1 MRGMVVYRIY
11 STLATTL
18 TGSLCTKQPRIRLG
32 WSSRLLSLIVL
43 AALLSCSDPPTD
55 TPPPAGSATLQQTG
69 ATFTSVD
76 VRVIANGFDG
86 HPTLRIVIDD
96 TLLIGGFGVPCDTTI
111 TIANLLP
118 STAYRANVLVMDDSV
133 ITFTGDVVLLRTKDT
148 LSTDYELIGLEC
160 GVDMGHLDD
169 ALYLSRNDVWATGE
183 FTAWSDS
190 AGKYIDY
197 NAAHYDGARVTYHR
211 IPFYLYFFGKELY
224 QDYYPITRVHYFE
237 GKVWFFASTGATVY
251 HDGALEC
258 LRFGKA
264 ENGPG
269 TVASTWS
276 NVSGL
281 YVGCYDGKI
290 RHFSGATFNI
300 FADTQGERIVSCFGY
315 QDTLYAISSGR
326 SSDSYGTIYRISGGA
341 CVKMEAMKP
350 PRGAIGMW
358 ISPEGRIHIGGPG
371 PHYWDGERWVK
382 MGMPVIYYF
391 DALCGAGEDRI
402 FMANTRS
409 QVAHFNGHR
418 WNLVPGTETYTGIF
432 YNLDAGS
439 DGFCAVGRTRK
450 NVPIMLIGRHK

>member
-1 MRGMVVYRIY
+1 
-11 STLATTL
+11 
-18 TGSLCTKQPRIRLG
+18 
-32 WSSRLLSLIVL
+32 
-43 AALLSCSDPPTD
+43 
-55 TPPPAGSATLQQTG
+55 
-69 ATFTSVD
+69 
-76 VRVIANGFDG
+76 
-86 HPTLRIVIDD
+86 
-96 TLLIGGFGVPCDTTI
+96 
-111 TIANLLP
+111 
-118 STAYRANVLVMDDSV
+118 MDDSV

-160 GVDMGHLDD
+160 GVDMGNLDD

-183 FTAWSDS
+183 FKAWSDS
-190 AGKYIDY
+190 AGKYLDY
-197 NAAHYDGARVTYHR
+197 NAAHYDGTGVTFHR
-211 IPFYLYFFGKELY
+211 IPFYMYFSGRETY
-224 QDYYPITRVHYFE
+224 HEYVPIQRLHLFE

-269 TVASTWS
+269 GVYSTWS
-276 NVSGL
+276 DKTGL
-281 YVGCYDGKI
+281 YVGCYDGTI
-290 RHFSGATFNI
+290 RHSTGGNFRI
-300 FADTQGERIVSCFGY
+300 LADTQDKAIFSLHAYE
-315 QDTLYAISSGR
+315 DTLYALSSEG
-326 SSDSYGTIYRISGGA
+326 SSSYYGTFYRITDGA

-358 ISPEGRIHIGGPG
+358 ISHEGRIHIGGPG

-391 DALCGAGEDRI
+391 DALSGAGEDRI

>member
-1 MRGMVVYRIY
+1 MLCQSRY
-11 STLATTL
+11 SL
-18 TGSLCTKQPRIRLG
+18 PRTARP
-32 WSSRLLSLIVL
+32 SRLLSLLVL
-43 AALLSCSDPPTD
+43 AALLSCSDPSIEP
-55 TPPPAGSATLQQTG
+55 PPPAGTASLLQTA

-76 VRVIANGFDG
+76 MRVTANGFDVG
-86 HPTLRIVIDD
+86 RMLRVTIDD
-96 TLLIGGFGVPCDTTI
+96 TLSIAAIGIPCDTTI

-118 STAYRANVLVMDDSV
+118 STVYRANVQVMDDSE

-160 GVDMGHLDD
+160 GVDMGNLDD

-183 FTAWSDS
+183 FMAWSDS

-197 NAAHYDGARVTYHR
+197 NAAHYNGNGVTYHR

-224 QDYYPITRVHYFE
+224 QDYYPITRIHYFE

-276 NVSGL
+276 NATGL
-281 YVGCYDGKI
+281 YVGCYDGMI
-290 RHFSGATFNI
+290 RRFTGGNFKVV
-300 FADTQGERIVSCFGY
+300 ADTRDEKIISLYGY
-315 QDTLYAISSGR
+315 NDTVYAISSLR
-326 SSDSYGTIYRISGGA
+326 LPDSYGTIYRIAGGS

-371 PHYWDGERWVK
+371 SHYWDGEQWVR
-382 MGMPVIYYF
+382 MGMPVNYYF
-391 DALCGAGEDRI
+391 DALSGAGEDRI

-409 QVAHFNGHR
+409 QVAHFNGYR